1 MEKTYLNLKYVVLS
15 VRENYLSIR
24 INIRIYAVWCI
35 ALIMLPGQSISA
47 DNKTNVQRT
56 VFFAQVVSSTCHV
69 QVDADGAGNNLL
81 TFETYRK
88 SQSAPVPG
96 RNFTVR
102 ISESGSSLPGCSA
115 FLVGQMATVQF
126 GNPGQLDAG
135 GVVTRG
141 AGDGVRIVVQAT
153 DPQAD
158 YRERII
164 SGRDSVSYPV
174 DFAAKGR
181 LHFRARPVIPDTVR
195 AGEYSGAL
203 AFVVTYQ

>member
-1 MEKTYLNLKYVVLS
+1 MKNILS
-15 VRENYLSIR
+15 VYGSVDL
-24 INIRIYAVWCI
+24 
-35 ALIMLPGQSISA
+35 LIFVLFP
-47 DNKTNVQRT
+47 
-56 VFFAQVVSSTCHV
+56 VSSEADMHRQLNVFSAHIVSSACHV
-69 QVDADGAGNNLL
+69 QVDADGPGNNLL

-88 SQSAPVPG
+88 SLSSPVPG
-96 RNFTVR
+96 RDFTVR
-102 ISESGSSLPGCSA
+102 LSESGSAVPGCSA
-115 FLVGQMATVQF
+115 FLVGQMATIQF

-158 YRERII
+158 YRERIM